1 MPPVLAMRR
10 ALDVIGS
17 VIGLVLLSP
26 LLALIAAAIK
36 LEGGGPVLYAQLR
49 VGKDF
54 RPFRFCKFRSMVPGA
69 DRAGLLTAPNDVR
82 LTRVGRILRKY
93 KLDELPQLFN
103 VLKGDMQLVGPRPE
117 VERYVAMFRPQYARL
132 LRDRPGITDPAT
144 LAYRREE
151 QILVAGSR
159 ERQYITRI
167 LPNKLK
173 LSLEYQT
180 SRSLFSDFSIV
191 VRTVLNLGTV
201 PRTSEDIPLGES
213 SRTEV

>member
-1 MPPVLAMRR
+1 MLSVFAMRR
-10 ALDVIGS
+10 VLDVIGS
-17 VIGLVLLSP
+17 VIGLVLLWP

-36 LEGGGPVLYAQLR
+36 LEGGGPALYAQLR

-54 RPFRFCKFRSMVPGA
+54 RPFRFYKFRSMLPGA
-69 DRAGLLTAPNDVR
+69 EREGLLTAPNDVR

-103 VLKGDMQLVGPRPE
+103 VLKGHMQLVGPRPE

-159 ERQYITRI
+159 ERHYVMHI

-173 LSLEYQT
+173 LSLEYQA
-180 SRSLFSDFSIV
+180 SRSLFADFVIL
-191 VRTVLNLGTV
+191 VRTVLNLGTA
-201 PRTSEDIPLGES
+201 PRTSEDIPLEES
-213 SRTEV
+213 SQTEV